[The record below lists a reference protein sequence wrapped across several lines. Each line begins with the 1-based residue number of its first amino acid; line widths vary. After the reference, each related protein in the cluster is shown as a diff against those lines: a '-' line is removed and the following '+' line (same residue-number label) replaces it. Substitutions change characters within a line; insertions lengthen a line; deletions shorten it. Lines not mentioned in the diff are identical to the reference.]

1 MAHER
6 APKKIRHSL
15 PAVLMRAGTSK
26 GLFIHRHDLPA
37 SQSAWARPL
46 LAAMGSQGS
55 DARQIDG
62 VGGATSTTSKVAVVS
77 PSARMGV
84 DVDYTFVQVAVGQET
99 VDFSGNCG
107 NMCAGVG
114 PFALQE
120 GLVRARPGE
129 KTLDVRIFN
138 TNTSRLI
145 VDTVQVDEDG
155 SFSEDGDYAISGV
168 KGTGSE
174 IKVAFVDP
182 AGSMAGALFPTGRRR
197 DTIHVKEQDG
207 NRFSVKATLIDAA
220 NPFVLVDERTLPPYL
235 KTASKDTAGYLR
247 HIESIRCAG
256 AVMMGLAPDIDAAAK
271 VRGTPKLAIV
281 SSPRPRWTAAQ
292 QSTPGHAN
300 MSKAPTPSLPL
311 YNAAGLPSKSSRP
324 SSPMLQPPEALKR
337 STTPSSITSA
347 HSLLSAQDT
356 AHKLS
361 TSLTHG
367 LSASDASARI
377 HIHGTNE
384 LPHEEPEPL
393 WLRFLKQFKETLILL
408 LLGSAGV
415 SLVLGNLE
423 DAVSIAVAVT
433 IVVTVGFVQEYRSEK
448 SIEALNQLVPHSA
461 HIIRAGVE
469 PSRGRRVPNGTANES
484 IELDN
489 LKDTTASLAAAER
502 KSTTISATLLVP
514 GDLVLFHTGDR
525 IPADIRITH
534 AADLSID
541 ESNLTGENE
550 PVAKSPDTITP
561 PPAVQR
567 PSSPFYA
574 SEAAGTVGADIRLN
588 DQKNIAFMGTLVRS
602 GYGQG
607 IVVGTGGN
615 TEFGAI
621 SASLQEIESPR
632 TPLQLSMDR
641 LGKDLSYMSFGVI
654 AFIGLVGL
662 WRGWKFLQV
671 FQIAVSLAVAA
682 IPEGLPIIVTVTL
695 ALGVLRMSKRDA
707 IVRRLPSV
715 ETLAS
720 VNVVC
725 TDKTGTLT
733 TNHMTVTKIW
743 HFDEASPVDVKKKHD
758 STDLDSPTRNILR
771 IGNIVN
777 NARLLSDQAASASTA
792 AVLSSTLGG
801 DDNTAAKSRWVGQ
814 PTDVALL
821 DLMDAFGEDDI
832 REMLG
837 DRKFETPFSSER
849 KWMGVVV
856 GGSSGNLTPG
866 SDYAYIKGA
875 LERVL
880 DRCDMYVT
888 AQGKEVAL
896 DQARKQEAMKA
907 ADQMAQ
913 EGLRVLGFAS
923 GASRGKKRNASGTAS
938 PAPSTNST
946 LGDDEQ
952 YRGLVFAGLVGMN
965 DPPRKGVERAIRRLI
980 AGKVKVIMITGDAE
994 TTAVAIGKS
1003 LGMPIMPNS
1012 ALGRSVIR
1020 GDELDQMSEEE
1031 LAQAI
1036 ATTSIFARTSPE
1048 HKMKIVRALQSRGDV
1063 VAMTGDGV
1071 NDAPALKKADIGIS
1085 MGRLGTD
1092 VAKEAADMILTDD
1105 NFATILN
1112 AIEEGKGIFYN
1123 IQNFLTFQLSTSA
1136 AALSLVLLS
1145 TFLGF
1150 ENPLNAMQIL
1160 WINILM
1166 DGPPAQSLGVE
1177 PVDPAVM
1184 ALPPRPRQARVLTR
1198 PLIQRVLQ
1206 SATII
1211 MLGTLTTYYL
1221 EMSSD
1226 NIVTARDTTM
1236 TFTCFVLF
1244 DMFNALTCRSSS
1256 KSVLAGEIGVFDNKM
1271 FNYAVSG
1278 SLIGQL
1284 AVIYFPP
1291 LQSVFQTE
1299 ALGLGDLAH
1308 LVAVASC
1315 VFWADEGRKWYVRW
1329 KGRRGALLFIET
1341 PKNEEQRM
1349 TSVRYEIDV
1358 SVVEYAFAKFT
1369 ATAKGPVRLDL
1380 TAGGSAGAHA
1390 LRPF

>member
-1 MAHER
+1 
-6 APKKIRHSL
+6 
-15 PAVLMRAGTSK
+15 
-26 GLFIHRHDLPA
+26 
-37 SQSAWARPL
+37 
-46 LAAMGSQGS
+46 
-55 DARQIDG
+55 
-62 VGGATSTTSKVAVVS
+62 
-77 PSARMGV
+77 
-84 DVDYTFVQVAVGQET
+84 
-99 VDFSGNCG
+99 
-107 NMCAGVG
+107 
-114 PFALQE
+114 
-120 GLVRARPGE
+120 
-129 KTLDVRIFN
+129 
-138 TNTSRLI
+138 
-145 VDTVQVDEDG
+145 
-155 SFSEDGDYAISGV
+155 
-168 KGTGSE
+168 
-174 IKVAFVDP
+174 
-182 AGSMAGALFPTGRRR
+182 
-197 DTIHVKEQDG
+197 
-207 NRFSVKATLIDAA
+207 
-220 NPFVLVDERTLPPYL
+220 
-235 KTASKDTAGYLR
+235 
-247 HIESIRCAG
+247 
-256 AVMMGLAPDIDAAAK
+256 
-271 VRGTPKLAIV
+271 
-281 SSPRPRWTAAQ
+281 
-292 QSTPGHAN
+292 
-300 MSKAPTPSLPL
+300 MSKASTPSLPR
-311 YNAAGLPSKSSRP
+311 YDASNPYSKPSRP
-324 SSPMLQPPEALKR
+324 SSPMLQPPEPHKR
-337 STTPSSITSA
+337 SPTPSSVTA
-347 HSLLSAQDT
+347 TYSLLSAQET
-356 AHKLS
+356 AQKLS
-361 TSLTHG
+361 TSVTHG
-367 LSASDASARI
+367 LSAADASTRI
-377 HIHGTNE
+377 HLHGLNE

-408 LLGSAGV
+408 LLGSAAV
-415 SLVLGNLE
+415 SFIMGNLE
-423 DAVSIAVAVT
+423 DALSITVAVT

-448 SIEALNQLVPHSA
+448 SIEALNSLVPHSA
-461 HIIRAGVE
+461 HIIRAGAE
-469 PSRGRRVPNGTANES
+469 PSRGGRTPNGTTDG

-489 LKDTTASLAAAER
+489 LKDTTASLSAAER

-550 PVAKSPDTITP
+550 PVSKSPDTIAP
-561 PPAVQR
+561 PTGAQR
-567 PSSPFYA
+567 SPSPFYA
-574 SEAAGTVGADIRLN
+574 SEATGTVGADIRLN

-607 IVVGTGGN
+607 IVIGTGGN

-621 SASLQEIESPR
+621 SASLGEIESPR

-641 LGKDLSYMSFGVI
+641 LGKELSYMSFGVI

-662 WRGWKFLQV
+662 WRGWKFLEV

-743 HFDEASPVDVKKKHD
+743 HFGEATPTDVKLKHD
-758 STDLDSPTRNILR
+758 SMDLDSPTRNILR

-777 NARLLSDQAASASTA
+777 NARLLSDHAASASTA
-792 AVLSSTLGG
+792 AVLSSTLG
-801 DDNTAAKSRWVGQ
+801 DDSASAKSRWVGQ

-821 DLMDAFGEDDI
+821 DLIDAFGEDDV
-832 REMLG
+832 RERLG
-837 DRKFETPFSSER
+837 ERKFETPFSSER

-856 GGSSGNLTPG
+856 GSSSGSHTPG
-866 SDYAYIKGA
+866 SEHSYIKGA
-875 LERVL
+875 LERIL
-880 DRCDMYVT
+880 DRCDTYVT

-896 DQARKQEAMKA
+896 DQAHKQEAIKA
-907 ADQMAQ
+907 AESMAQ

-923 GASRGKKRNASGTAS
+923 GVSKAKKKNISGTAS
-938 PAPSTNST
+938 PAPAVHSA
-946 LGDDEQ
+946 LGDDEH
-952 YRGLVFAGLVGMN
+952 YRGLTFAGLVGMN
-965 DPPRKGVERAIRRLI
+965 DPPRKGVERAIRRLM

-1003 LGMPIMPNS
+1003 LGMPITENS

-1020 GDELDQMSEEE
+1020 GDEVDQMSEEE
-1031 LAQAI
+1031 LAQAM
-1036 ATTSIFARTSPE
+1036 ATTSIFARTSPD

-1123 IQNFLTFQLSTSA
+1123 IQNFLTFQLSTSV

-1150 ENPLNAMQIL
+1150 QNPLNAMQIL

-1206 SATII
+1206 SASII
-1211 MLGTLTTYYL
+1211 MLGTLNTYYL
-1221 EMSSD
+1221 EMSDD
-1226 NIVTARDTTM
+1226 NMVTARDTTM

-1256 KSVLAGEIGVFDNKM
+1256 KSVLAGEIGVFDNRM
-1271 FNYAVSG
+1271 FNYAVAG
-1278 SLIGQL
+1278 SLLGQL

-1291 LQSVFQTE
+1291 LQRVFQTE
-1299 ALGLGDLAH
+1299 ALDLADLAH

-1315 VFWADEGRKWYVRW
+1315 VFWADEGRKWYLRW
-1329 KGRRGALLFIET
+1329 KGRRGYGAGYST
-1341 PKNEEQRM
+1341 
-1349 TSVRYEIDV
+1349 
-1358 SVVEYAFAKFT
+1358 VV
-1369 ATAKGPVRLDL
+1369 
-1380 TAGGSAGAHA
+1380 
-1390 LRPF
+1390 